1 MCIIAF
7 EGIDN
12 AGKTTQC
19 SRLLER
25 LRKNGYQVASTLDQ
39 PSELH
44 GLIKNYFQKGGF
56 SPFLKTIIFAAE
68 LFDHWYSHLR
78 GAEIVIFDRYIY
90 SLLAYGLMEGV
101 NRDWIESII
110 APLPKANLV
119 IYLDIPV
126 ESYQTRVAGR
136 NEYLSP
142 YAPDRLVIVRSNYLA
157 LANENGF
164 FRIDGIKKEA
174 EIENLIYL
182 RVLVSLNRSD
192 SQ

>member
-25 LRKNGYQVASTLDQ
+25 LRKNGYRAASTLDQ

-44 GLIKNYFQKGGF
+44 ELIKNYFQKGGF
-56 SPFLKTIIFAAE
+56 SPFLKTILFAAE

-78 GAEIVIFDRYIY
+78 GVEIAVFDRYIY
-90 SLLAYGLMEGV
+90 SPLAYGLMEGV
-101 NRDWIESII
+101 SRDWIESVI
-110 APLPKANLV
+110 APLPKADLV

-126 ESYQTRVAGR
+126 ELYQTRVAGR
-136 NEYLSP
+136 DEYHSP
-142 YAPDRLVIVRSNYLA
+142 YTPDRLIIVRSNYLA

-164 FRIDGIKKEA
+164 FRIDGTKKEA
-174 EIENLIYL
+174 EIAEIIYR